1 METARTITSV
11 ARPEATT
18 GADPDL
24 VGAVR
29 LRPDARVLQ
38 LDRYGRVVRVSA
50 GLTRWLGWSGT
61 QLAGR
66 PFELVLHPDRRAWF
80 RQRFSVLLTDAH
92 PHFVGAAEVTT
103 VDGRLAASHVT
114 AVAVRAVEPA
124 AEAVLVLL
132 TPDTRVRRPQL
143 TEVGARV
150 LEGLAGGASTAEL
163 AASLHLSRKGVEYH
177 VTALLRQARV
187 TNRTALVA
195 WAYHCGVLVPGAWPP
210 RLAPEAREHLRPRAR
225 AGATDTTAEPSA
237 NRSVSG
243 PGTCRAGARRI

>member
-1 METARTITSV
+1 VETASITSV
-11 ARPEATT
+11 ARTEPGLAA

-24 VGAVR
+24 IGGLR
-29 LRPDARVLQ
+29 LRPDARALQ

-50 GLTRWLGWSGT
+50 GLTRWIGWSGA

-80 RQRFSVLLTDAH
+80 RHRFSILLTDAY
-92 PHFVGAAEVTT
+92 PHFVGLAEVTT
-103 VDGRLAASHVT
+103 TDGRLASSHIT
-114 AVAVRAVEPA
+114 AVAVRGTEPPA
-124 AEAVLVLL
+124 DSVLVLL
-132 TPDTRVRRPQL
+132 TPENRVRRPQL

-195 WAYHCGVLVPGAWPP
+195 WAYHCGVLVPGSWPP
-210 RLAPEAREHLRPRAR
+210 RLAPEAREQVRPRAR
-225 AGATDTTAEPSA
+225 TSA
-237 NRSVSG
+237 
-243 PGTCRAGARRI
+243 AAQHA

>member
-1 METARTITSV
+1 METASITSV
-11 ARPEATT
+11 ARTEPGLAA

-24 VGAVR
+24 IGGLR
-29 LRPDARVLQ
+29 LRPDARALQ

-50 GLTRWLGWSGT
+50 GLTRWIGWSGA

-80 RQRFSVLLTDAH
+80 RHRFSILLTDAY
-92 PHFVGAAEVTT
+92 PHFVGLAEVTT
-103 VDGRLAASHVT
+103 TDGRLASSHIT
-114 AVAVRAVEPA
+114 AVAVRGTEPPA
-124 AEAVLVLL
+124 DSVLVLL
-132 TPDTRVRRPQL
+132 TPENRVRRPQL

-195 WAYHCGVLVPGAWPP
+195 WAYHCGVLVPGSWPP
-210 RLAPEAREHLRPRAR
+210 RLAPEAREQVRPRAR
-225 AGATDTTAEPSA
+225 TSA
-237 NRSVSG
+237 AAQHG
-243 PGTCRAGARRI
+243 

>member
-1 METARTITSV
+1 VETASITSV
-11 ARPEATT
+11 ARTEPGLAA

-24 VGAVR
+24 IGGLR
-29 LRPDARVLQ
+29 LRPDARALQ

-50 GLTRWLGWSGT
+50 GLTRWIGWSGA

-80 RQRFSVLLTDAH
+80 RHRFSILLTDAY
-92 PHFVGAAEVTT
+92 PHFVGLAEVTT
-103 VDGRLAASHVT
+103 TDGRLASSHIT
-114 AVAVRAVEPA
+114 AVAVRGTEPPA
-124 AEAVLVLL
+124 DSVLVLL
-132 TPDTRVRRPQL
+132 TPENRVRRPQL

-195 WAYHCGVLVPGAWPP
+195 WAYHCGVLVPGSWPP
-210 RLAPEAREHLRPRAR
+210 RLAPEAREQVRPRAR
-225 AGATDTTAEPSA
+225 TSA
-237 NRSVSG
+237 AAQHG
-243 PGTCRAGARRI
+243 

>member
-1 METARTITSV
+1 MSSPTGHRTVVGTTSILNAARTETS
-11 ARPEATT
+11 PGH

-24 VGAVR
+24 IGGIR
-29 LRPDARVLQ
+29 LRPDARAVQ

-50 GLTRWLGWSGT
+50 GLTRWIGWSGA

-80 RQRFSVLLTDAH
+80 RHRFSVLLTDAY
-92 PHFVGAAEVTT
+92 PHFVGLAEVTAT
-103 VDGRLAASHVT
+103 DGRLAASHVT
-114 AVAVRAVEPA
+114 AIAVRGMEPPA
-124 AEAVLVLL
+124 DSVLVLL
-132 TPDTRVRRPQL
+132 TPENRVRRPQL

-163 AASLHLSRKGVEYH
+163 AASMHLSRKGVEYH

-195 WAYHCGVLVPGAWPP
+195 WAYHCGVLVPGSWPP
-210 RLAPEAREHLRPRAR
+210 RLAPEARESIRPRAR
-225 AGATDTTAEPSA
+225 AGTS
-237 NRSVSG
+237 
-243 PGTCRAGARRI
+243 

>member
-1 METARTITSV
+1 MDSWTGHRTAVETASIASF
-11 ARPEATT
+11 ARPESAAG

-24 VGAVR
+24 IGPLR
-29 LRPDARVLQ
+29 LRPDARAVQ

-50 GLTRWLGWSGT
+50 GLTRWLGWSGS

-66 PFELVLHPDRRAWF
+66 PFELMLHPDRRAWF
-80 RQRFSVLLTDAH
+80 RHRFSALLTDAY
-92 PHFVGAAEVTT
+92 PHFVGLAEVIAADT
-103 VDGRLAASHVT
+103 RLAACHVT
-114 AVAVRAVEPA
+114 AIAVRGAEPPA
-124 AEAVLVLL
+124 DSVLVML
-132 TPDTRVRRPQL
+132 TPETRVRRPQL

-195 WAYHCGVLVPGAWPP
+195 WAYHSGVLVPGSWPP
-210 RLAPEAREHLRPRAR
+210 RLAPEAREQVRPRAR
-225 AGATDTTAEPSA
+225 TTATDQSA
-237 NRSVSG
+237 D
-243 PGTCRAGARRI
+243 PARLLG

>member
-1 METARTITSV
+1 METASITSV
-11 ARPEATT
+11 ARTEPGLAA

-24 VGAVR
+24 IGGLR
-29 LRPDARVLQ
+29 LRPDARALQ

-50 GLTRWLGWSGT
+50 GLTRWIGWSGA

-80 RQRFSVLLTDAH
+80 RHRFSILLTDAY
-92 PHFVGAAEVTT
+92 PHFVGLAEVTT
-103 VDGRLAASHVT
+103 TDGRLASSHIT
-114 AVAVRAVEPA
+114 AVAVRGTEPPA
-124 AEAVLVLL
+124 DSVLVLL
-132 TPDTRVRRPQL
+132 TPENRVRRPQL

-195 WAYHCGVLVPGAWPP
+195 WAYHCGVLVPGSWPP
-210 RLAPEAREHLRPRAR
+210 RLAPEAREQVRPRAR
-225 AGATDTTAEPSA
+225 TSA
-237 NRSVSG
+237 
-243 PGTCRAGARRI
+243 AAQHA

>member
-1 METARTITSV
+1 METASIISV
-11 ARPEATT
+11 ARTEPGLAA

-24 VGAVR
+24 IGGLR
-29 LRPDARVLQ
+29 LRPDARALQ

-50 GLTRWLGWSGT
+50 GLTRWIGWSGA

-80 RQRFSVLLTDAH
+80 RHRFSILLTDAY
-92 PHFVGAAEVTT
+92 PHFVGLAEVTT
-103 VDGRLAASHVT
+103 TDGRLASSHIT
-114 AVAVRAVEPA
+114 AVAVRGTEPPA
-124 AEAVLVLL
+124 DSVLMLL
-132 TPDTRVRRPQL
+132 TPENRVRRPQL

-195 WAYHCGVLVPGAWPP
+195 WAYHCGVLVPGSWPP
-210 RLAPEAREHLRPRAR
+210 RLAPEAREHVRPRAR
-225 AGATDTTAEPSA
+225 TSA
-237 NRSVSG
+237 
-243 PGTCRAGARRI
+243 AAQHA

>member
-1 METARTITSV
+1 METASITSV
-11 ARPEATT
+11 ARTEPGLAA

-24 VGAVR
+24 IGGLR
-29 LRPDARVLQ
+29 LRPDARALQ

-50 GLTRWLGWSGT
+50 GLTRWIGWSGA

-80 RQRFSVLLTDAH
+80 RHRFSILLTDAY
-92 PHFVGAAEVTT
+92 PHFVGLAEVTT
-103 VDGRLAASHVT
+103 TDGRLASSHIT
-114 AVAVRAVEPA
+114 AVAVRGTDPPA
-124 AEAVLVLL
+124 DSVLMLL
-132 TPDTRVRRPQL
+132 TPENRVRRPQL

-195 WAYHCGVLVPGAWPP
+195 WAYHCGVLVPGSWPP
-210 RLAPEAREHLRPRAR
+210 RLAPEAREQVRPRAR
-225 AGATDTTAEPSA
+225 TSAGAQHA
-237 NRSVSG
+237 
-243 PGTCRAGARRI
+243 